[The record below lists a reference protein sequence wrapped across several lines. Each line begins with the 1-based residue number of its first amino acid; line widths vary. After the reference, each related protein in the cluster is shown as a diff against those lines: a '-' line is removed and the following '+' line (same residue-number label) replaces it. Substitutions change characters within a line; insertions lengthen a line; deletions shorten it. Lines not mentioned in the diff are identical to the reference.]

1 MYQIYQH
8 ASHQSRGTLSHR
20 GRCPVIMAGAHIGR
34 RGHAIV
40 CGSSYASPKWR
51 DLAAPAGSAI
61 AMGDALVTACAY
73 KPEHVHLLVRE
84 DVTVRA
90 IQQRIEEVASRGL
103 RSGDTLVFFF
113 SGYGVLVG
121 GDVFVVD
128 VGGETL
134 AVTTVHQRLATAL
147 RQRNVANVTVI
158 YLLDCFR
165 NVGKRR
171 GTLLSTPRWVGLP
184 VLTLVK

>member
-1 MYQIYQH
+1 M
-8 ASHQSRGTLSHR
+8 
-20 GRCPVIMAGAHIGR
+20 
-34 RGHAIV
+34 
-40 CGSSYASPKWR
+40 
-51 DLAAPAGSAI
+51 
-61 AMGDALVTACAY
+61 
-73 KPEHVHLLVRE
+73 HLLVRE

-147 RQRNVANVTVI
+147 RQRDVANVTVI